1 MAAAFEFCAVAVE
14 HPARGDQHRLVLEAR
29 EGEEH
34 LVIDQKQ
41 ASVCRLGAA
50 LERQG
55 HLLDLDDAA
64 RRRERCE
71 VVRHR
76 YLPVTRLHRES
87 VLFDL
92 AGTVC
97 ERNGQRSIP
106 NRVDNRTSAH
116 QSTASSAS
124 TGQAPVCLLAATR
137 PGLD

>member
-71 VVRHR
+71 VVR
-76 YLPVTRLHRES
+76 
-87 VLFDL
+87 
-92 AGTVC
+92 
-97 ERNGQRSIP
+97 
-106 NRVDNRTSAH
+106 
-116 QSTASSAS
+116 
-124 TGQAPVCLLAATR
+124 
-137 PGLD
+137 